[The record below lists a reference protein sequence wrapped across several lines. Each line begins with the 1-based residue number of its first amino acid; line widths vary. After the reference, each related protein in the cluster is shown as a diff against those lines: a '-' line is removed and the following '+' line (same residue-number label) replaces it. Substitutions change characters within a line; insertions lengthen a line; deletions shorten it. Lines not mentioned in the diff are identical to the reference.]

1 MTNTD
6 NVIKKE
12 KISLPSVLIFT
23 GSILI
28 QILGVSLWPLTKG
41 FTKVLPTIIVC
52 VAQII
57 GLWLFNRV
65 IVSGVELSLLVPFA
79 AATFPLVLVLI
90 GIFIYKEKASLLK
103 IFTLIGA
110 CVLIAVANFL

>member
-1 MTNTD
+1 MASISS
-6 NVIKKE
+6 VI
-12 KISLPSVLIFT
+12 IFMFV
-23 GSILI
+23 GSII
-28 QILGVSLWPLTKG
+28 VQIIGQAMWPLTKG